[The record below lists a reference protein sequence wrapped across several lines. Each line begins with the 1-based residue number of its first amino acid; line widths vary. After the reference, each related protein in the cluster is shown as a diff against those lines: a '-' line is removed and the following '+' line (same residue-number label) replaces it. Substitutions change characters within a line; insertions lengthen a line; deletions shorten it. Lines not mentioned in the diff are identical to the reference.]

1 LAEKRSSSSNS
12 NSNSNSKSNS
22 GNSKSN
28 SGAGSSK
35 DSRQDPAELART
47 AVRTLT
53 QLTGRQP
60 ESVLGFRKEEDGW
73 RVLVEVLEMQRIPN
87 STDLLSCY
95 AVTLDKD
102 GEVVGYERRRRYQRG
117 QTGGEDE

>member
-1 LAEKRSSSSNS
+1 LAEKRSSS
-12 NSNSNSKSNS
+12 SNSNSKSNS

-35 DSRQDPAELART
+35 DSRQAPAELART

-102 GEVVGYERRRRYQRG
+102 GEVGGYERRRRYQRG